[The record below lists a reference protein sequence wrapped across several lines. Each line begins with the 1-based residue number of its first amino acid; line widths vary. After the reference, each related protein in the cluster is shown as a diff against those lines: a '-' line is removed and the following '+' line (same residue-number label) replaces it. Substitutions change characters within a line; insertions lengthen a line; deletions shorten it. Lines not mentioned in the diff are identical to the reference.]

1 MCSSVVTAEN
11 LAGTTSP
18 ISLFLFPVTFANNL
32 FSVLAPRKFFNSG
45 EAQLGRGQQA
55 SEEYTSSD
63 VEEACPIIQLLDSDH
78 KGDSDIEIE

>member
-1 MCSSVVTAEN
+1 MVTAEN

-18 ISLFLFPVTFANNL
+18 ISLFLFLVTFANNL
-32 FSVLAPRKFFNSG
+32 FSVLAPRKFFSKRDSTIG
-45 EAQLGRGQQA
+45 TCGQQA

-78 KGDSDIEIE
+78 KGNSDIEIE